1 MHLPPFVTDLLGHL
15 AYAVA
20 DVQPLLPTYGH
31 LLLSALFPIFTGSYA
46 SLSRPSSAAKQE
58 KKTKPGQEEDG
69 EDEEDEQPI
78 KMEGLSPSDAI
89 MFPILAGVTLT
100 GLYFLIK
107 WLQDPALLNKI
118 LNWYFAAF
126 SIFSVSRMVSD
137 GLDVFHSF
145 LFPHDYVDAGI
156 LYHVDP
162 KHRRAVPRGVVT
174 NANTSTLER
183 SSPLPGIL
191 SRLPLP
197 HRLNSL
203 FWTLHILPTRKLTF
217 TTSGSLVGNLKLSLG
232 IHGIEG
238 LLIGLSTV
246 LYYNFVSKPWY
257 LTNLM
262 GFGFSYGALQLMS
275 PTTFTTGTML
285 LLALL
290 CYDFYM
296 VFRTPMMVTVA
307 KSLDI
312 PIKLLF
318 PRPSEEVGKQALSM
332 LGLGD
337 VVLPGILIGLAL
349 RFDLHL
355 FYLRRQKKVESST
368 PATNDNATND
378 DDEPFTS
385 TTTTNT
391 TTTSPSTSSTPSTTI
406 QKAPYLPPSSAW
418 GDRFWTTSL
427 LPSFLTLTR
436 PSPAALAYTPRN
448 KFPTPYFT
456 AGMIGYIV
464 GMLSTLTA
472 MQISS
477 HPQPALIYL
486 VPGVLG
492 ALWGT
497 ALVRGEVGEMWVFSD
512 AAEEE
517 EGKEGGKGKGKKVG
531 KGKEKT
537 KLKVG
542 ENETV
547 EGTEAKEKAKEE
559 HAEKPDI
566 DIDTNAPPKTKT
578 KTKPKANPNSR
589 TLFTFSIIAPPSYW
603 TSTSSDEVKEE
614 HKKDVKE
621 VHVPATKVKEGEHV
635 EKRRRIE

>member
-1 MHLPPFVTDLLGHL
+1 MHLPPFVTDFLGEL
-15 AYAVA
+15 AYALA

-46 SLSRPSSAAKQE
+46 SLSRPSSAAKKE

-69 EDEEDEQPI
+69 PDEEDEQPL

-89 MFPILAGVTLT
+89 MFPLLAGATLT

-118 LNWYFAAF
+118 LNWYFAGF

-145 LFPHDYVDAGI
+145 LFPHDYVQGGV
-156 LYHVDP
+156 LYHVDA
-162 KHRRAVPRGVVT
+162 KRRRAVPRGIT
-174 NANTSTLER
+174 NGSHLER
-183 SSPLPGIL
+183 SSPLPGIF

-197 HRLNSL
+197 HRLNTL

-217 TTSGSLVGNLKLSLG
+217 KTSGSLAGNMKFPLG

-238 LLIGLSTV
+238 LIIGFSTV

-285 LLALL
+285 LSALL

-296 VFRTPMMVTVA
+296 VFKTPMMVTVA

-337 VVLPGILIGLAL
+337 VVLPGIIIGLAL
-349 RFDLHL
+349 RFDLYL
-355 FYLRRQKKVESST
+355 FYLRKQKRVVTEEKKQKNEI
-368 PATNDNATND
+368 ATNAKD
-378 DDEPFTS
+378 DAS
-385 TTTTNT
+385 VTTTTKK
-391 TTTSPSTSSTPSTTI
+391 TPYIPVSE
-406 QKAPYLPPSSAW
+406 AW
-418 GDRFWTTSL
+418 GDRFWTSHI
-427 LPSFLTLTR
+427 LPSILSR
-436 PSPAALAYTPRN
+436 PSPAVLAYLPRN

-456 AGMIGYIV
+456 AGIMGYV
-464 GMLSTLTA
+464 AGMVSTLTA
-472 MQISS
+472 MQVTS

-486 VPGVLG
+486 VPGVLI

-497 ALVRGEVGEMWVFSD
+497 ALFRGELKEMWAFSD
-512 AAEEE
+512 AFEEE
-517 EGKEGGKGKGKKVG
+517 DEGKKG
-531 KGKEKT
+531 
-537 KLKVG
+537 
-542 ENETV
+542 
-547 EGTEAKEKAKEE
+547 AKEKEKASAKNEKDKVDHVKDELEE
-559 HAEKPDI
+559 AKADAGAGKAGEGAAEKVGASK
-566 DIDTNAPPKTKT
+566 N
-578 KTKPKANPNSR
+578 KADGKNDAR
-589 TLFTFSIIAPPSYW
+589 TLFTFSVVAPPPYW
-603 TSTSSDEVKEE
+603 TSLDEGREAGVKEASA
-614 HKKDVKE
+614 VK
-621 VHVPATKVKEGEHV
+621 VREGEHV
-635 EKRRRIE
+635 EKKRRIQ